1 MNKIFFYLYYLI
13 IVFNTVF
20 PISIYKI
27 LPENI
32 ASHFDMNG
40 NLNGSMNKYSYLFIM
55 ILLPIFLEFLKF
67 LLKKNRPFWKKLW
80 EILSNL

>member
-1 MNKIFFYLYYLI
+1 
-13 IVFNTVF
+13 
-20 PISIYKI
+20 
-27 LPENI
+27 
-32 ASHFDMNG
+32 
-40 NLNGSMNKYSYLFIM
+40 M